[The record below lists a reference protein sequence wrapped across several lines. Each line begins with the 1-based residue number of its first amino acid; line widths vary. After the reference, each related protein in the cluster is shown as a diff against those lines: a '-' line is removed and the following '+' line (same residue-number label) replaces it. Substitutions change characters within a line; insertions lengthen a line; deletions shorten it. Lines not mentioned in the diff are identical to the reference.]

1 MRGIE
6 RESCRS
12 ARAVAVILL
21 MVVIGAGAPA
31 GNAEDRDNWPQ
42 WRGPHRDS
50 IITGGS
56 AWPKDLK
63 NLSRQWRVALGPG
76 YGGPIV
82 WGDQVFTVET
92 LSAKDEVV
100 RSLNRSDGRERWRAS
115 WAGAMRVPFFAK
127 RNGDWIR
134 ATPACDGESL
144 YVAGMRDV
152 LVCLNTQDGTER
164 WRVDFPAKLETPLPS
179 FGFVSSPL
187 VIGEFV
193 YVQAG
198 GAFIKLNKTT
208 GEILWR
214 TLDDSGGMSSSF
226 SSPIEATLHG
236 ERQLVVQMREE
247 LAGVDP
253 HDGAVLWKQTVPS
266 YRGMNILTPTVFG
279 NGLFTSTHKNKTFF
293 YNIGRSEGGFEA
305 SQAWTLPGQGYMS
318 SPVVIDGH
326 AYLHLGNGRL
336 CCIDL
341 RSGKQTWRSRPFGQ
355 YWSMIARGD
364 RILALDER
372 GELLLIAANPREFQL
387 LDRREVDEGESWAHL
402 ALCDDQVFV
411 RDLTGISVFQ
421 WK

>member
-1 MRGIE
+1 MRGSLQ
-6 RESCRS
+6 ESCRGVH
-12 ARAVAVILL
+12 AAAVILFL
-21 MVVIGAGAPA
+21 IVIGVGAPA
-31 GNAEDRDNWPQ
+31 GNAEDRDRWPQ
-42 WRGPHRDS
+42 WRGPDRDS
-50 IITGGS
+50 IVRGGS
-56 AWPKDLK
+56 AWPDNLK
-63 NLSRQWRVALGPG
+63 GLSRQWHVALGPG

-82 WGDQVFTVET
+82 WGDQVFTVE
-92 LSAKDEVV
+92 SRAEKDELV
-100 RSLNRSDGRERWRAS
+100 RALDRSDGRERWRAS
-115 WAGAMRVPFFAK
+115 WSGAMRVPFFAR

-134 ATPACDGESL
+134 ATPACDGASL

-152 LVCLNTQDGTER
+152 LVCLNVQDGTQR
-164 WRVDFPAKLETPLPS
+164 WRVDFPAKLATPVPA

-198 GAFIKLNKTT
+198 GAFVKLNKTT

-214 TLDDSGGMSSSF
+214 VLDDGGGMSSAF
-226 SSPIEATLHG
+226 SSPVEATLHG
-236 ERQLVVQMREE
+236 KRQLVVQMREE

-253 HDGAVLWKQTVPS
+253 DDGAVLWKQTVPS

-279 NGLFTSTHKNKTFF
+279 DGLFTSTHKNKTFF
-293 YNIGRSEGGFEA
+293 YKIGRSESGFEA
-305 SQAWTLPGQGYMS
+305 AQAWTLPGQGYMS
-318 SPVVIDGH
+318 SPVVIDDH

-341 RSGKQTWRSRPFGQ
+341 KTGKQTWRSRPFGQ

-372 GELLLIAANPREFQL
+372 GELLLIAADPRKFRL
-387 LDRREVDEGESWAHL
+387 LDRREVGEGEAWAHL
-402 ALCDDQVFV
+402 AVCGDQVFV
-411 RDLTGISVFQ
+411 RDLTGISAFE